1 MTIHIGK
8 TIKELVKKQEID
20 VGLFAKKINCTRRNV
35 YKIFNKPSIDTS
47 LLAKISEVL
56 GQNLFLNYITNAEIA
71 AYGNTKIKEA
81 QLLNALKEL
90 DAAFTV
96 HEEERK
102 RKVLLKTKRAEL
114 IKRKK
119 SSKD

>member
-1 MTIHIGK
+1 MAVHIGK
-8 TIKELVKKQEID
+8 TIKEIIKRKEMD
-20 VGLFAKKINCTRRNV
+20 VTLFAKKVNCTRRNI

-102 RKVLLKTKRAEL
+102 RKTLLKTKRAEL
-114 IKRKK
+114 IKKRK